1 MNDVTGEEMPVS
13 GHCFF
18 FFLILSCLSQT
29 DVKQSGRVRLQN
41 SAKILLLDP
50 HLCTRIL
57 VSAMISLLK
66 KPLSICQST

>member
-18 FFLILSCLSQT
+18 FFFNFKLFEPSRCEAGWS
-29 DVKQSGRVRLQN
+29 SP
-41 SAKILLLDP
+41 SAKQRQNPCSRP

-57 VSAMISLLK
+57 VCAMIGL
-66 KPLSICQST
+66 

>member
-1 MNDVTGEEMPVS
+1 MLLGKKCRLVATV
-13 GHCFF
+13 

-29 DVKQSGRVRLQN
+29 DVKQSDRVRLQN

-57 VSAMISLLK
+57 VSAMISL
-66 KPLSICQST
+66 

>member
-1 MNDVTGEEMPVS
+1 MMLLGKKCRLVATV
-13 GHCFF
+13 F

-41 SAKILLLDP
+41 SAKILLRDP

-57 VSAMISLLK
+57 VSAMISL
-66 KPLSICQST
+66 

>member
-1 MNDVTGEEMPVS
+1 MMLLGKKCRLVATV
-13 GHCFF
+13 F

-50 HLCTRIL
+50 HL
-57 VSAMISLLK
+57 AFK
-66 KPLSICQST
+66 KSHCQSANQLEGKFKTPFL

>member
-1 MNDVTGEEMPVS
+1 MLLGKKCRLVATV
-13 GHCFF
+13 F

-57 VSAMISLLK
+57 VSDMISL
-66 KPLSICQST
+66 

>member
-13 GHCFF
+13 GHCFS
-18 FFLILSCLSQT
+18 FLILSCLSQT

-50 HLCTRIL
+50 HL
-57 VSAMISLLK
+57 AFK
-66 KPLSICQST
+66 KSHCQSANQLEGKFKTPFL